1 MRYPRTL
8 PNLPR
13 SAWVGAAVLGLLGLM
28 AIFAPWVTPYDPAEP
43 FFDRAL
49 EGPSADFWFGTDE
62 LGRDLFSRVV
72 FGARSS
78 LSTGLGAVLIAMS
91 IGVPLGLIGGFYS
104 GWRDV
109 LINRFIDVL
118 LAVPSIMIALGI
130 IAVVGRGR
138 ISAMVAVAVV
148 SIPAFARVTRSRVL
162 PLKEEEFV
170 AATVAMGAST
180 KYLLTKTILP
190 NARSPIFV
198 QMVVTGATAILLEAS
213 LSFLGLGV
221 PPPEPSWGELLRTG
235 KNFVGT
241 APWYSVLPGI
251 FLTATVLSLDGVG
264 RGLQA
269 GIGSGG
275 GKSAGTR
282 GGP

>member
-1 MRYPRTL
+1 VRIRVPRL
-8 PNLPR
+8 PPT
-13 SAWVGAAVLGLLGLM
+13 AWAGFIALAVLAIM
-28 AIFAPWVTPYDPAEP
+28 AAGAPWVTPYDPSEP

-62 LGRDLFSRVV
+62 FGRDLYSRVV
-72 FGARSS
+72 FGARNS
-78 LSTGLGAVLIAMS
+78 LMTGFGAVVIAMV
-91 IGVPLGLIGGFYS
+91 IGVPLGLVGGYFA

-109 LINRFIDVL
+109 LINRFVDVL

-138 ISAMVAVAVV
+138 ISAMVAVAIV
-148 SIPAFARVTRSRVL
+148 SVPAFARVTRSRVL

-170 AATVAMGAST
+170 SATIAMGAST
-180 KYLLTKTILP
+180 RYVLLRTILP

-235 KNFVGT
+235 KNFVGV
-241 APWYSVLPGI
+241 APWYSVLPGL
-251 FLTATVLSLDGVG
+251 FLTTTVLALDGIG
-264 RGLQA
+264 RGLQSLM
-269 GIGSGG
+269 GIVSP
-275 GKSAGTR
+275 
-282 GGP
+282 GGPGGRG